1 MPCGSEDIKIIDHAH
16 RASTALWGPPGADRV
31 TQPDVLDER
40 GRRTA
45 SAAIQAIPTRNEALP
60 QGKIRKT
67 TKSALGRKRNDH
79 VGRQFPRRARPE
91 PVRFASA
98 LVVVINKNPLPDG
111 AELRLQ
117 DLFDRMVRR
126 PS

>member
-1 MPCGSEDIKIIDHAH
+1 LISQESRRMPCGSEDIKIIDYAH

-45 SAAIQAIPTRNEALP
+45 SAAIQAIPIRNEALP

-79 VGRQFPRRARPE
+79 VGRQFPRPRMARAGEIRE
-91 PVRFASA
+91 RTRRGDQQESA
-98 LVVVINKNPLPDG
+98 
-111 AELRLQ
+111 A
-117 DLFDRMVRR
+117 
-126 PS
+126 